1 MVQNIKDWDAN
12 ERPREKL
19 LLRGAEVLSNAEL
32 LAIFI
37 GSGTK
42 EANAVDIGRT
52 LLVQFGS
59 LRAVMQADQKLLCT
73 VKGIGK
79 NKYVLLRA
87 AKELACRILLEKIQK
102 KDVMSNPRKAREY
115 LSLKMQAYEHEVFAC
130 LFLDSQQRVIKF
142 EEMFRGT
149 IDGSTVHIR
158 EVVKRALHHNAAAII
173 MAHNHPSGSHEPS
186 RADEEITQEMKRAL
200 AMIDVRV
207 LDHFVV
213 GEKVT
218 SFAERDLL

>member
-1 MVQNIKDWDAN
+1 MSQNIKQWLVN

-19 LLRGAEVLSNAEL
+19 LCRGAEALSNAEL
-32 LAIFI
+32 LAVFI

-42 EANAVDIGRT
+42 EANAVEIGQI
-52 LLVQFGS
+52 LLARFGS
-59 LRAVMQADQKLLCT
+59 LRAVMQAEQKSLCT
-73 VKGIGK
+73 VKGIGQ

-87 AKELACRILLEKIQK
+87 TKELACRILLEKMK
-102 KDVMSNPRKAREY
+102 KRDIMSNPRKAREF

-130 LFLDSQQRVIKF
+130 LFLDSQQRVIAF

-158 EVVKRALHHNAAAII
+158 EVIKRALHYNAAALI
-173 MAHNHPSGSHEPS
+173 MAHNHPSGSYEPS

-200 AMIDVRV
+200 ALIDVRV